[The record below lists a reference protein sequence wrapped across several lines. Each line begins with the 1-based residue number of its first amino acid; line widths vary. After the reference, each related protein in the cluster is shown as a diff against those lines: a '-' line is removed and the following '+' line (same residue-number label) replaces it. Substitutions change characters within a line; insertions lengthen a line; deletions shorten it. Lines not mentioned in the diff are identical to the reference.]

1 MHVSGWSS
9 LLSLSMDA
17 PNPEINLN
25 SATNASSVYMIHQMA
40 LIQQARAAAAAV
52 TMYQQQ
58 QHSQQPQPQ
67 QEPPQQEPPQQEP
80 PQEEQPQQ
88 EQPQQAQQRDL
99 NPELG
104 IDSNNEQPINLGQLS
119 PAHNNRAGS
128 SRENNTDPLSDN
140 GADSNPGQ
148 NGSAE
153 SSKKRRGRTNFN
165 SFQLRELERAFQD
178 NHYPDIFMRHAL
190 ATRLDL
196 MESRIAV
203 WLQNRRAKWRKR
215 EHTKKGPGRPAHSTH
230 PQSCSGTPIPL
241 SELRAKELAQRNKLM
256 KKAIERQAKKLQDKG
271 LPVDYARLKADY
283 IAAHQKNRVEDNNS
297 MDDDLPIDMVG
308 EEPEYVTGD
317 SQDLS
322 LCSSRTYQ
330 SSTSSELHSEDMEV
344 QGIVE
349 VPPPPQPSVQKR
361 PVVHKSS
368 FTIKSLLGS

>member
-9 LLSLSMDA
+9 LLGLSMDA
-17 PNPEINLN
+17 PNPELN
-25 SATNASSVYMIHQMA
+25 PNSVTNASSLYMIHQMA
-40 LIQQARAAAAAV
+40 LIQQASAAAAAMA
-52 TMYQQQ
+52 MYQQQ
-58 QHSQQPQPQ
+58 QQHRQQAQPQ
-67 QEPPQQEPPQQEP
+67 QEPPQQEPPQQE
-80 PQEEQPQQ
+80 QPQQ
-88 EQPQQAQQRDL
+88 QPQQAQQRDL
-99 NPELG
+99 NRELG
-104 IDSNNEQPINLGQLS
+104 IDPNNEQPINLGQLS

-153 SSKKRRGRTNFN
+153 SSKKRRGRTNFT

-178 NHYPDIFMRHAL
+178 NHYPDIYMRDAL

-196 MESRIAV
+196 VESRIAV
-203 WLQNRRAKWRKR
+203 WCQNRRARWRKR
-215 EHTKKGPGRPAHSTH
+215 ENTKKGPGRPAHSTH
-230 PQSCSGTPIPL
+230 PQSCSGNPIPL

-297 MDDDLPIDMVG
+297 MDDDLRIDTVG
-308 EEPEYVTGD
+308 EEPEFVTGD

-322 LCSSRTYQ
+322 LCSSRNFQ
-330 SSTSSELHSEDMEV
+330 SSTSSELDSEDMEV

-349 VPPPPQPSVQKR
+349 VPPPPQPPVQR
-361 PVVHKSS
+361 RTVAHKSS
-368 FTIKSLLGS
+368 FSIKYLLGS